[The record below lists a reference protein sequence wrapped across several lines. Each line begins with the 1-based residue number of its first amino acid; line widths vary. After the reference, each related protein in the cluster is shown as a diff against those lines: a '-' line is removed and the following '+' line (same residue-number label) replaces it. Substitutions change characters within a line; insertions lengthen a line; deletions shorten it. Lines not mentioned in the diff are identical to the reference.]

1 MNSIKHEKIP
11 EIKGV
16 VRAEMF
22 DGFVTRPSKTNP
34 NDAEVIEIGY
44 WNFKGYMPKMLLN
57 MFMSKLI
64 SEEYKGLW
72 KLCLE

>member
-1 MNSIKHEKIP
+1 MNSVKHDKVP

-22 DGFVTRPSKTNP
+22 DGFVTKLSKSNP
-34 NDAEVIEIGY
+34 KDAEVIEIGY

-57 MFMSKLI
+57 MFMSKI
-64 SEEYKGLW
+64 VAEEYKTFW
-72 KLCLE
+72 KLCQ